1 MTGVAFN
8 ACVAPT
14 GDMRLNG
21 IELQQHERGLLV
33 VGLWYEWWHSGLRN
47 FLWFRGHAPMN
58 RPQAE
63 IVSGSGAGSLVPI
76 LHSPPICY
84 SL

>member
-21 IELQQHERGLLV
+21 IELQQQERGLLV
-33 VGLWYEWWHSGLRN
+33 VVLWYEWWHSGLRN
-47 FLWFRGHAPMN
+47 FLWFRGHANEPAPGRN
-58 RPQAE
+58 RFRE
-63 IVSGSGAGSLVPI
+63 WRRI
-76 LHSPPICY
+76 LGPYSALTPICY